1 MCDLKNNRENLQGE
15 AQKAYAPRN
24 WNIVKVTWIICGGV
38 AAKNN
43 NFGIFTSWLELWLFN
58 LQNAVG

>member
-43 NFGIFTSWLELWLFN
+43 NFGIFTSWLEL
-58 LQNAVG
+58 